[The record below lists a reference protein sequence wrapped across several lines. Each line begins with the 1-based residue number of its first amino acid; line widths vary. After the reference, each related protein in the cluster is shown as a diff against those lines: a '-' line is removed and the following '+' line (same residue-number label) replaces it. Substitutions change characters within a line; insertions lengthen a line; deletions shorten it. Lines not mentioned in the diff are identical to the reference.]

1 MFYKIKIESLK
12 IQCKSSTMPI
22 KSYIAYPNKDQ
33 KNKDVIIIISDT
45 STNKEDKQLLE
56 NLNALDSLQMLSMV
70 AGFETDQL

>member
-1 MFYKIKIESLK
+1 
-12 IQCKSSTMPI
+12 MPI